1 MASDKYARKIKRIE
15 NSKRYKRLIASTLPK
30 SASNQILENECP
42 FCEYSFKCVYETE
55 DRKTGLN
62 RRLCLVRSTAGSD
75 VWIDVGPNTRPEVK
89 LGDVYGRLEV
99 EEYGGYDAG
108 GHPMWVCRCECGNT
122 KRVVGYDL
130 IRGRVQSCGC
140 LRGGDRRSADF
151 QTPRITNVIVEK
163 TKKRSY
169 RIGSV
174 TNPDGTR
181 HHYPTEHSSRYRQS
195 AYVLVTLRDESDP
208 YDPEKNR
215 SFYEPQRCTECGELV
230 QYDEYNEA
238 VCIRCGLVFSH

>member
-42 FCEYSFKCVYETE
+42 FCEYSFKCVYETHNPVN
-55 DRKTGLN
+55 DQKY
-62 RRLCLVRSTAGSD
+62 RLCLVRSTAGSD

-89 LGDVYGRLEV
+89 LGDVYGKLEV
-99 EEYGGYDAG
+99 EEYGGYDNHG
-108 GHPMWVCRCECGNT
+108 NPMWVCRCECGNT
-122 KRVVGYDL
+122 KRV
-130 IRGRVQSCGC
+130 RGHHLLAGRIVSCGC
-140 LRGGDRRSADF
+140 QQGARNDLTCVGI
-151 QTPRITNVIVEK
+151 QHCKVEK

-169 RIGSV
+169 RTGSV

-230 QYDEYNEA
+230 QYDEYDEA

>member
-42 FCEYSFKCVYETE
+42 FCEYSFQCIYET
-55 DRKTGLN
+55 RNPLN
-62 RRLCLVRSTAGSD
+62 GQHYRLCLVRSTAGRD
-75 VWIDVGPNTRPEVK
+75 VWLDVGPNPRPEVK
-89 LGDVYGRLEV
+89 LGDVYGKLTV
-99 EEYGGYDAG
+99 EEYGGYDSG
-108 GHPMWVCRCECGNT
+108 GHPLWVCRCECGNT
-122 KRVVGYDL
+122 KRVVGYNL
-130 IRGRVQSCGC
+130 VRGFTTSCGC
-140 LRGGDRRSADF
+140 GQGSRNDLTS
-151 QTPRITNVIVEK
+151 TRIQNILVEK
-163 TKKRSY
+163 AKKWHY
-169 RIGSV
+169 VVGSV

-208 YDPEKNR
+208 YDPEKNL